1 MMKLGF
7 LTAVLPYRIRADNEV
22 YHADGYGGGRSQPE
36 SAGRSAPACS
46 PHCSSHDVYRLG
58 SVFAI

>member
-7 LTAVLPYRIRADNEV
+7 LTAVLPIAYVRTTKSIMRRLW
-22 YHADGYGGGRSQPE
+22 GGRSQPE